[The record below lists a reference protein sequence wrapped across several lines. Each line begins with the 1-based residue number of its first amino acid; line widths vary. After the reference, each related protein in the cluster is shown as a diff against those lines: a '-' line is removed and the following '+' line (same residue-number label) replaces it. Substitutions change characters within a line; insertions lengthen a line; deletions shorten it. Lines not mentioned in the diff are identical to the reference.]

1 MEKLLKRLTEIAVVC
16 AIIMALILC
25 LGQLNTS
32 FASEAKSGDFGTAL
46 HWELHDGTLTISGT
60 GAMPDYLI
68 GVFIQEPAPWYEDR
82 SEIKKVV
89 VEPGVTTIGDEAFL
103 CCRNMESIVL
113 PETITHIGTSAFED
127 CSSLKRL
134 ELNEGVISLGTNIIK
149 STNSDLGG
157 VEYIHIPSTV
167 KVMPEGCLGRT
178 YNLNAIEFMGDAPA
192 IGENGIFGDYF
203 TPDKI
208 TIICKEDAE
217 GFDTAYWSSFKEVKK
232 SGHKSDVTDKP
243 DEDASDKPGK
253 EETDNPDKPDKE
265 ENDNLEKPDSQ
276 DKTEEITDVEDDCI
290 SAPAPVVLKS
300 VKCINYQSACIKWN
314 KSVGADGY
322 YIYKKSGKKFIKI
335 ATVKNPKTVTYKVKN
350 LKCGKKYTF
359 TVRAYKNAEKNNI
372 IAGIYDKIGLSV
384 KIRLGKTNKLKAKRL
399 SGKKAKV
406 TWKKV
411 SGANGYSIQ
420 RKIAGGSYKTIKTV
434 KSGKTIRFTDKN
446 IKKAKKY
453 TYRVRAYRTVDGKK
467 VYGAY
472 SATSTIKG

>member
-1 MEKLLKRLTEIAVVC
+1 MDKLLKRLTEIAVVC

-25 LGQLNTS
+25 IGQLDKS

-46 HWELHDGTLTISGT
+46 HWELRDGTLTISGT

-82 SEIKKVV
+82 YEIKKAV

-149 STNSDLGG
+149 STNSNLGG
-157 VEYIHIPSTV
+157 VEYIRIPSTV

-178 YNLNAIEFMGDAPA
+178 YNLKVIEFMGDAPA

-203 TPDKI
+203 TPDTI
-208 TIICKEDAE
+208 TINCKEDAE
-217 GFDTAYWSSFKEVKK
+217 GFGTAYWSAFKEVKK
-232 SGHKSDVTDKP
+232 SGHKSDSEDNT
-243 DEDASDKPGK
+243 DEDDSDKPGK
-253 EETDNPDKPDKE
+253 DDSDNPE
-265 ENDNLEKPDSQ
+265 ENDNQ
-276 DKTEEITDVEDDCI
+276 DKTEVEDDYMV
-290 SAPAPVVLKS
+290 APAPVVLKS

-322 YIYKKSGKKFIKI
+322 YIYQKSGKKFIKI
-335 ATVKNPKTVTYKVKN
+335 ATVKNPKTVTYIVKN

-359 TVRAYKNAEKNNI
+359 TVRAYKNADKNNI
-372 IAGIYDKIGLSV
+372 ITGIYDKTGHSV
-384 KIRLGKTNKLKAKRL
+384 KIKLGKTYKLKAKRL

-411 SGANGYSIQ
+411 SGANGYCIQ
-420 RKIAGGSYKTIKTV
+420 RKIAGGAYKTIKTV